1 MRRAE
6 RPPVDVQW
14 PGEGRGLATATP
26 RCFTLRTSSRGA
38 RIRVPPCEERLLP
51 NELLATGS
59 SSPAHSAALYPLVTQ
74 PLALH
79 RKIGHQ
85 RSRCSSTPKLELPE
99 WSSTARGRCW
109 SCKRSSAS
117 KDFGSCLGGRGPS
130 RRRGP
135 GGAVQETGIQ
145 CEFQCIAVFREHHG
159 AAHSA
164 TDFYTIF
171 CCLLSEEAY
180 GTEQLVGPAAQAAR
194 G

>member
-1 MRRAE
+1 MQPHTQVGAAGMVLNRKGQ
-6 RPPVDVQW
+6 VLVVQEKF
-14 PGEGRGLATATP
+14 GFEG
-26 RCFTLRTSSRGA
+26 FWK
-38 RIRVPPCEERLLP
+38 LP
-51 NELLATGS
+51 
-59 SSPAHSAALYPLVTQ
+59 
-74 PLALH
+74 
-79 RKIGHQ
+79 
-85 RSRCSSTPKLELPE
+85 
-99 WSSTARGRCW
+99 
-109 SCKRSSAS
+109 
-117 KDFGSCLGGRGPS
+117 GGRGPS